1 MVINSLS
8 LEDIN
13 QKTPYRVWMSDK
25 DRSFRFMSDAE
36 IVFVVDFMADDL
48 IFQILTFWCLNI
60 LKP

>member
-13 QKTPYRVWMSDK
+13 QKTPYKVWMSDK

-36 IVFVVDFMADDL
+36 IVL
-48 IFQILTFWCLNI
+48 RNHHETTKSEIPYWQ
-60 LKP
+60 

>member
-1 MVINSLS
+1 M
-8 LEDIN
+8 EDIN

-48 IFQILTFWCLNI
+48 ISSGNTFICL
-60 LKP
+60 LVPV

>member
-1 MVINSLS
+1 M
-8 LEDIN
+8 EDIN
-13 QKTPYRVWMSDK
+13 QKTPYKVWMSDK